1 MNIPKELVD
10 QWEIDWQDPDAKG
23 SLNEYIA
30 QRAYDYAL
38 EDAAKVCDEEAMNE
52 SDDFAMRRMESCARN
67 IRSLKELK

>member
-1 MNIPKELVD
+1 MKVPKELVD

-38 EDAAKVCDEEAMNE
+38 EEAAKLFEPAVTPADAARA
-52 SDDFAMRRMESCARN
+52 AA
-67 IRSLKELK
+67 IRALKEN

>member
-38 EDAAKVCDEEAMNE
+38 EDAVSELERHADLHIEDIVA
-52 SDDFAMRRMESCARN
+52 AIRN
-67 IRSLKELK
+67 LKEVQS

>member
-38 EDAAKVCDEEAMNE
+38 EQAAKVCETLDPVCYDTAGYM
-52 SDDFAMRRMESCARN
+52 DCAAA
-67 IRSLKELK
+67 IRALKEVQS